1 MSIETKLQKLVD
13 IKKDIKSALEEKNK
27 SPTNDFSTYANE
39 IRDLITDGI
48 KPEGEKEIT
57 STEPVDVTTYAT
69 AKVVDSNLVAEN
81 IAEGVNILGVI
92 GTHTCV
98 VIPMVT
104 DLVVSQEGIATWTAP
119 DITSLA
125 EYNPVISY
133 LVSVNSKEAIETSD
147 TTLNLKTSL
156 DNETNNISII
166 VKAILTNNKDTSTT
180 IEYSKPG
187 TITTLSTG
195 LPNARFDT
203 SAAAVG
209 TDIYICGGHNQWGE
223 IKQILKFD
231 TTTKIITTP
240 IGTLSSGVSGT
251 SAAAVGNNIYIFGG
265 NDGSNFFDLIQK
277 FDTTTKTTTTLNATL
292 PLPTSHTSAAA
303 VGNNIYIFGGYT
315 ADGKLNTILKFDTT
329 TETITTLSETLFS
342 FVSGTSA
349 AAVGNN
355 IYIFGGYGTTCSN
368 VIQKFDTTTET
379 RTKLSTTLPL
389 IASNTSA
396 AAVGNNIYI
405 FGGYTGAGL
414 LNTILKFDTT
424 TETITTLSTTLPSE
438 VSGTSAA
445 AVGNN
450 IYIFGGH
457 GATDCDTI
465 VKYTTE

>member
-98 VIPMVT
+98 VIPTVT

-125 EYNPVISY
+125 EYHPVISY

-156 DNETNNISII
+156 DNGTNNISII

-231 TTTKIITTP
+231 TTTETITMP
-240 IGTLSSGVSGT
+240 IGTLSSEVSGT

-277 FDTTTKTTTTLNATL
+277 FDTTAKTTTTLNATL
-292 PLPTSHTSAAA
+292 PLPTSHAS
-303 VGNNIYIFGGYT
+303 GNNIYIFGGYT
-315 ADGKLNTILKFDTT
+315 ADGRLNTILKFDTT

-342 FVSGTSA
+342 FVNSTSA
-349 AAVGNN
+349 AAVENN
-355 IYIFGGYGTTCSN
+355 IYIFGGYGTMCSN

-405 FGGYTGAGL
+405 FGGYTGSGS

-457 GATDCDTI
+457 GVTDYATI